1 MPGQQQSAADVAAV
15 DGYLVPVDPAEETG
29 CDSCQ

>member
-1 MPGQQQSAADVAAV
+1 MTAAEPDAVVPV

-29 CDSCQ
+29 CESCQ